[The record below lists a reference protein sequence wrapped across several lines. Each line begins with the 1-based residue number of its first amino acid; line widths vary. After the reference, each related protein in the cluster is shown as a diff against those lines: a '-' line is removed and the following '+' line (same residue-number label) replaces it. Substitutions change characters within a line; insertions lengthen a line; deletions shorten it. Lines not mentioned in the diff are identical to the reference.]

1 MPNENSPLL
10 GSAISRVQAWTA
22 PFFGGLPRRLGNKGE
37 ARNALARAV
46 FFHRLGELRDR
57 TFENQIY
64 RASGLNLLVAA
75 IILWNTRYLHD
86 ALATLER
93 EGPAS
98 PDLVRH
104 IAPLG
109 WEHIS
114 LTGDYIWS
122 ATPATGLRPLRK
134 KQSMLAS

>member
-1 MPNENSPLL
+1 MAAQRNPGRALRYAG
-10 GSAISRVQAWTA
+10 GSAR
-22 PFFGGLPRRLGNKGE
+22 GLLIHHHPGRYH
-37 ARNALARAV
+37 ALARAV

-75 IILWNTRYLHD
+75 IILWNTRYLQNAVA
-86 ALATLER
+86 ALKQAGR
-93 EGPAS
+93 SAGD
-98 PDLVRH
+98 DLARH

-114 LTGDYIWS
+114 LTGDYIW
-122 ATPATGLRPLRK
+122 PAAPVAGPRALREKR
-134 KQSMLAS
+134 SMLAA